1 MKKITLIMS
10 LVLILALTSVTAFAQ
25 TTNEIIVSI
34 NSVKVNFDENT
45 GSPFVDENYRTLVP
59 FRKAIETYGASVEW
73 DNEARIA
80 IAVKGDI
87 KVEVPIDKN
96 YITVNGEEKATD
108 TAAKIVN
115 GRTYLPIR
123 AVIEAFGSSVEWDQ
137 GLSTVVITT
146 VPVDAQAILTKANSL
161 SSDWKNYDGDIKVNM
176 SMPIKDDA
184 GSVQT
189 VNMDMKMYMTFF
201 TDPSLKAKINSSF
214 VMNLMGQDVSQ
225 PVMDMYMVADKKSF
239 TTYMGTAGQDGKL
252 TWVKS
257 TVEDEIF
264 ASLFANNKEAIKE
277 NQELSEKYMKDVKY
291 FGKYTDASGRT
302 LLKLQ
307 YTISGEIYKEVFG
320 KYTEIM
326 PASKSEQDA
335 MVLEMMKELANG
347 KFNDITVVIYVN
359 ESTGE
364 IVKYEM
370 DLSDIMSSMM
380 SGMTEM
386 LGTIPTNEM
395 EMLKQ
400 MKVSMSMEYLNIN
413 KAADFKIPE
422 EALNAPE
429 VTETAE
435 VTQ

>member
-1 MKKITLIMS
+1 MKKITLILS

-34 NSVKVNFDENT
+34 DSVKVNFDENT

-59 FRKAIETYGASVEW
+59 FRKSLETYGASVEW
-73 DNEARIA
+73 DNETRIA

-87 KVEVPIDKN
+87 RVEVPIDKN
-96 YITVNGEEKATD
+96 YITVNGQEKATD

-137 GLSTVVITT
+137 SLNTVVITT
-146 VPVDAQAILTKANSL
+146 VPVDAKAILTKANSL

-214 VMNLMGQDVSQ
+214 IMNLMGQDVSR

-320 KYTEIM
+320 KYAEIM
-326 PASKSEQDA
+326 PASENEQDA
-335 MVLEMMKELANG
+335 MVLEMMKDLANG
-347 KFNDITVVIYVN
+347 SFGDITAVIYVN

-386 LGTIPTNEM
+386 LGTIPANEM

-429 VTETAE
+429 VTEAAE

>member
-1 MKKITLIMS
+1 MKKITLILS

-34 NSVKVNFDENT
+34 DSVKVNFDENT

-59 FRKAIETYGASVEW
+59 FRKSLETYGASVEW

-87 KVEVPIDKN
+87 RVEVPIDKN
-96 YITVNGEEKATD
+96 YITVNGQEKATD

-137 GLSTVVITT
+137 NLSTVVITT
-146 VPVDAQAILTKANSL
+146 VPVDAKAILTKANSL

-326 PASKSEQDA
+326 PASESEQDA

-347 KFNDITVVIYVN
+347 KFDDITAVIYVN

-386 LGTIPTNEM
+386 LGTIPANEM

-400 MKVSMSMEYLNIN
+400 MKVSISMEYLNIN

-429 VTETAE
+429 VTEAAE

>member
-1 MKKITLIMS
+1 MKKITLILS

-34 NSVKVNFDENT
+34 DSVKVNFDENT

-59 FRKAIETYGASVEW
+59 FRKSLETYGASVEW

-87 KVEVPIDKN
+87 RVEVPIDKN
-96 YITVNGEEKATD
+96 YITVNGQEKATD

-137 GLSTVVITT
+137 SLSTVVITT
-146 VPVDAQAILTKANSL
+146 VPVDAKAILTKANSL
-161 SSDWKNYDGDIKVNM
+161 SSDWKNYDGDIKINM

-307 YTISGEIYKEVFG
+307 YTISGEIYKEVLG
-320 KYTEIM
+320 KYTKIM
-326 PASKSEQDA
+326 PASESEQDA

-347 KFNDITVVIYVN
+347 KFDDITAVIYVN
-359 ESTGE
+359 ESTDE

-370 DLSDIMSSMM
+370 DLSDMMSSMM

-386 LGTIPTNEM
+386 LGTIPANEM

-429 VTETAE
+429 VTEAAE

>member
-1 MKKITLIMS
+1 
-10 LVLILALTSVTAFAQ
+10 
-25 TTNEIIVSI
+25 
-34 NSVKVNFDENT
+34 
-45 GSPFVDENYRTLVP
+45 
-59 FRKAIETYGASVEW
+59 
-73 DNEARIA
+73 
-80 IAVKGDI
+80 
-87 KVEVPIDKN
+87 
-96 YITVNGEEKATD
+96 
-108 TAAKIVN
+108 
-115 GRTYLPIR
+115 
-123 AVIEAFGSSVEWDQ
+123 
-137 GLSTVVITT
+137 
-146 VPVDAQAILTKANSL
+146 
-161 SSDWKNYDGDIKVNM
+161 
-176 SMPIKDDA
+176 
-184 GSVQT
+184 
-189 VNMDMKMYMTFF
+189 
-201 TDPSLKAKINSSF
+201 
-214 VMNLMGQDVSQ
+214 
-225 PVMDMYMVADKKSF
+225 MDMYMVADKKSF

-307 YTISGEIYKEVFG
+307 YTISGEIYKEVLG
-320 KYTEIM
+320 KYTKIM
-326 PASKSEQDA
+326 PASESEQDA

-347 KFNDITVVIYVN
+347 KFDDITAVIYVN
-359 ESTGE
+359 ESTDE

-370 DLSDIMSSMM
+370 DLSDMMSSMM

-386 LGTIPTNEM
+386 LGTIPANEM

-429 VTETAE
+429 VTEAAE